1 MRGRTRWP
9 RRDVT
14 AWGPA
19 RLGALDRSERPARP
33 RVAHQRSSRP
43 ATPPGRTP
51 ADSSNPAQETTT
63 AGCEPVAREAGTP
76 AACPRGPRSRQRR
89 RPCSNHR
96 REEQLPRDSGRRGA
110 WAIYC
115 SRPAPPLPVRVRPA
129 TARPRGAD
137 LRRYSG
143 ACSSPI
149 CAARSPSVVS
159 PWSPGGSGRRRQANH
174 GRNRGVR
181 SSGSCGCMKWGPV
194 QARKLLIY
202 FLAGSWNP
210 YLLSYILTLVCCRF
224 RIISTSASCLKCSHQ
239 TMVVPRD
246 VASGDN
252 SRLLP
257 TSSNSEY

>member
-14 AWGPA
+14 AWDPA

-96 REEQLPRDSGRRGA
+96 REEQLWRDSGRREA
-110 WAIYC
+110 WALYC
-115 SRPAPPLPVRVRPA
+115 SRPAPPPPVRMRPA

-143 ACSSPI
+143 AWGSPI

-159 PWSPGGSGRRRQANH
+159 PWSPGGSRRRRQANN
-174 GRNRGVR
+174 GRNE
-181 SSGSCGCMKWGPV
+181 
-194 QARKLLIY
+194 
-202 FLAGSWNP
+202 
-210 YLLSYILTLVCCRF
+210 
-224 RIISTSASCLKCSHQ
+224 AS
-239 TMVVPRD
+239 VVPDR
-246 VASGDN
+246 VIA
-252 SRLLP
+252 
-257 TSSNSEY
+257 